1 MVIKRKMSESVY
13 GLVPQRLNDRAKATL
28 PESQSPEVDFT
39 PAGSTLVTQRRR
51 QAQIKLSS
59 ALRSGRRAMRS
70 ERIQGDER
78 GAYVVLLC
86 FSVTEHGMAYGA
98 RALWSRS
105 RHSSRGS
112 HAPPRRVGKPHTRQ
126 RAAGNQMFRDR

>member
-13 GLVPQRLNDRAKATL
+13 GIVLQRLNDMAKATL
-28 PESQSPEVDFT
+28 PESQSPGVDLT
-39 PAGSTLVTQRRR
+39 PAGSTPVTQRRR
-51 QAQIKLSS
+51 QARIKLSS
-59 ALRSGRRAMRS
+59 ALRSGRRTMRS

-78 GAYVVLLC
+78 EAYVVLLC

-112 HAPPRRVGKPHTRQ
+112 HAPPRRVGKPRTGR
-126 RAAGNQMFRDR
+126 RAAGNQMPSDR

>member
-28 PESQSPEVDFT
+28 LESQSPGVELT

-59 ALRSGRRAMRS
+59 ALRSGRQTMRS

-78 GAYVVLLC
+78 EAYVVLLC
-86 FSVTEHGMAYGA
+86 LSVTEHGMAYGA

-105 RHSSRGS
+105 CHSSRGS
-112 HAPPRRVGKPHTRQ
+112 HAPPRRVGKPRTRQ
-126 RAAGNQMFRDR
+126 RAAGNRMLRDR